1 MRDAGPAIACRAG
14 YRATKLVR
22 SASEWLDEGSLA
34 AAGRKLGRSP
44 AAVSRAI
51 AFLEERVGTELL
63 HRTTRSIKLSEA
75 GERYAATCRRVLT
88 ELEDADAAATGER
101 AIPRGTLTITAP
113 VISGELVLRPIL
125 DAFLEAYPTV
135 SVRTMLID
143 RHVNLMEE
151 GVDIALRIGHLE
163 DSSMVAIRVG
173 EVRRV
178 VVAAPRY
185 LKQHPRIEQPADLA
199 KHQVITMTHFT
210 NSWTFAPAPGSSV
223 PRAVQFAPR
232 ITTNSTRSAVASAIS
247 GLGVTRLFSYQVA
260 EEVQLN
266 ELEVVLVTCEDPP
279 MPVHV
284 LSPHG
289 RLSVPK
295 VRAFTDFVVPR
306 LRSQFARLSK

>member
-1 MRDAGPAIACRAG
+1 
-14 YRATKLVR
+14 
-22 SASEWLDEGSLA
+22 
-34 AAGRKLGRSP
+34 
-44 AAVSRAI
+44 
-51 AFLEERVGTELL
+51 
-63 HRTTRSIKLSEA
+63 
-75 GERYAATCRRVLT
+75 
-88 ELEDADAAATGER
+88 
-101 AIPRGTLTITAP
+101 
-113 VISGELVLRPIL
+113 
-125 DAFLEAYPTV
+125 
-135 SVRTMLID
+135 MLID

-163 DSSMVAIRVG
+163 DSSMIAIRVG

-232 ITTNSTRSAVASAIS
+232 IMTNSTRSAVASAIS

-260 EEVQLN
+260 EEIQRK
-266 ELEVVLVTCEDPP
+266 ELEVVLVSCEDPP

-306 LRSQFARLSK
+306 LRSQFARLASDLTDSSAGARA

>member
-1 MRDAGPAIACRAG
+1 MDRLDAMKVFVV
-14 YRATKLVR
+14 T
-22 SASEWLDEGSLA
+22 LDEGSLA

-75 GERYAATCRRVLT
+75 GERYAATCRRVLA
-88 ELEDADAAATGER
+88 ELEDADVAAAGEH
-101 AIPRGTLTITAP
+101 AVPRGTLTITAP
-113 VISGELVLRPIL
+113 VISGEVVLRPIL
-125 DAFLEAYPTV
+125 DAYPTV
-135 SVRTMLID
+135 SARIMLMD
-143 RHVNLMEE
+143 RHVNLIEE
-151 GVDIALRIGHLE
+151 GVDVALRIGHLE
-163 DSSMVAIRVG
+163 DSSMIAMRVG

-199 KHQVITMTHFT
+199 KHQTITMAHFT

-223 PRAVQFAPR
+223 SRTVQFTPR
-232 ITTNSTRSAVASAIS
+232 IMTNSTRSAVASAIG

-260 EEVQLN
+260 EQVAQG
-266 ELEVVLVTCEDPP
+266 ELEIVLAACEDPP

-284 LSPHG
+284 ISPHG

-295 VRAFTDFVVPR
+295 VRAFTDFAVPR
-306 LRSQFARLSK
+306 LRTQFARLAKDLANCEAATRS